1 MLSESYLGLTFPSQ
15 QGNAYLLFTFDVT
28 EAESIRK
35 NAYKVE
41 HICKQH
47 EALEFLL
54 LEDEESYNTTWKIRG
69 SIVTAIEAST
79 QQEPIDIV
87 VPINKSAEFVKYT
100 KEVSRQ
106 FGLDIQNFGHAGD
119 VNVHLCIIRGE
130 LNEEEWGVR
139 LDKTLQA
146 IYKKANDVNGLPSG
160 EHGIGLTKKKYFL
173 QYADTKE
180 ITLMKALKSSFD
192 PHQILNPNKAY

>member
-1 MLSESYLGLTFPSQ
+1 MLFRS
-15 QGNAYLLFTFDVT
+15 
-28 EAESIRK
+28 
-35 NAYKVE
+35 YKVE
-41 HICKQH
+41 YICKQH

-69 SIVTAIEAST
+69 SIVTASEAST

-119 VNVHLCIIRGE
+119 GNVHLCIIRGE

-146 IYKKANDVNGLPSG
+146 IYKKANDVNGSRA
-160 EHGIGLTKKKYFL
+160 IITKF
-173 QYADTKE
+173 
-180 ITLMKALKSSFD
+180 KA
-192 PHQILNPNKAY
+192 A